1 MTSMPFVP
9 SSGKLDILVRVLQ
22 LTKRMRGV
30 DTGGPAISIGTV
42 MAAAN
47 SSARG
52 TVTNDADDNFVLV
65 SSDLPGVYDSLHGL
79 NVA

>member
-22 LTKRMRGV
+22 LTKRMRGAG
-30 DTGGPAISIGTV
+30 TGGPAISIGTV

-52 TVTNDADDNFVLV
+52 KVTSTNEE
-65 SSDLPGVYDSLHGL
+65 YDSP
-79 NVA
+79 